1 VTWKVT
7 DRFKVRADYTYTM
20 ARNAVTGVQLQ
31 RRPKDKYTAQAVW
44 QPIDELTLSATAL
57 WVGSRIDVDRAFV
70 DPMPISQSY
79 SIVNIAANYAVNP
92 QLTVFGRIDNLFDK
106 KYEDPN
112 GYLRPGLGVFGGIR
126 VNN

>member
-1 VTWKVT
+1 
-7 DRFKVRADYTYTM
+7 
-20 ARNAVTGVQLQ
+20 
-31 RRPKDKYTAQAVW
+31 VW
-44 QPIDELTLSATAL
+44 QPIDKLTLSATAL